1 VKFHSIDD
9 RDAPRSSFGQRAPSI
24 GSMTASA
31 SLKHSSSAVAVAS
44 DAVASFGAKASLR
57 RPRCARS
64 KTKEETMQILTPYE
78 LKRLTRIELLALLRK
93 IADILPELREGS
105 RERQIALTNLQRIRY
120 ILWRPYLAP

>member
-1 VKFHSIDD
+1 
-9 RDAPRSSFGQRAPSI
+9 
-24 GSMTASA
+24 
-31 SLKHSSSAVAVAS
+31 
-44 DAVASFGAKASLR
+44 
-57 RPRCARS
+57 
-64 KTKEETMQILTPYE
+64 MQILTPYE